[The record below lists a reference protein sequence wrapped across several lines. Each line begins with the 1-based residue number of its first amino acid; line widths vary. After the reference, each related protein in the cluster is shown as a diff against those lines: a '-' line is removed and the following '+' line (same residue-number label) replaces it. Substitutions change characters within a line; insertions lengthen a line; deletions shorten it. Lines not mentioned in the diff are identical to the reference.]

1 MGTQLII
8 DANILYTSILPR
20 AKVAKY
26 FVHGLKA
33 TFTVYRKFKKIQDA
47 PFVTQI

>member
-8 DANILYTSILPR
+8 DANILYTSILPW
-20 AKVAKY
+20 AKVIRAWFEGNFYSISQK
-26 FVHGLKA
+26 KK
-33 TFTVYRKFKKIQDA
+33 KFQDA